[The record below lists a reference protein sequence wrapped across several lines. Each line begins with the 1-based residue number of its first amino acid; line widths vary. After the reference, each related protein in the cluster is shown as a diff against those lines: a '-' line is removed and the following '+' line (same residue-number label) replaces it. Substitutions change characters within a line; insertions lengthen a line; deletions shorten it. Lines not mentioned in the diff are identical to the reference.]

1 LIFRRFDVNTDAL
14 HLYVDAQFISPYAM
28 SVYVALVEK
37 GLPFGITTVD
47 LTAGENRTAR
57 FAERSLTQRVPLLNH
72 GDFSLTESSA
82 IAEYLDDVFSGA
94 ALYPSQPRARARAR
108 QLQAWLRSDLMALR
122 IERPTE
128 VVFFGEKRP
137 PLSMAGQAAADKLV
151 SVAATVILDRDDHAC
166 GQWSIV
172 DVDLALMIQRLALHG
187 DSMPLHLISYADH
200 QWRRPSVQQW
210 LTRVTERRAA

>member
-1 LIFRRFDVNTDAL
+1 MIFGRLDVKTDAL
-14 HLYVDAQFISPYAM
+14 HLCVDAQFISPYAM

-47 LTAGENRTAR
+47 LAAGDNRTAR
-57 FAERSLTQRVPLLNH
+57 FAKRSLTQRVPWLSH

-82 IAEYLDDVFSGA
+82 ITEYLDDVFSGA
-94 ALYPSQPRARARAR
+94 ALYPSEPRARARAR

-137 PLSMAGQAAADKLV
+137 PLSVAGQAAADRLI
-151 SVAATVILDRDDHAC
+151 SVAATVLPDHGDHAC

-172 DVDLALMIQRLALHG
+172 DVDMALMIQRLALHG
-187 DSMPLHLISYADH
+187 DPMPDHLISYANH
-200 QWRRPSVQQW
+200 QWQRPSVQQW
-210 LTRVTERRAA
+210 LCKP